1 MERMETL
8 LQKFNNEINNHGEF
22 WNYYNQNFG
31 NILENTQCA
40 RKFIYRF
47 FANGG
52 KDYIL
57 DEWINEQ
64 DENIGMRKL
73 HTVNVFFIG
82 VYL

>member
-1 MERMETL
+1 ME
-8 LQKFNNEINNHGEF
+8 
-22 WNYYNQNFG
+22 
-31 NILENTQCA
+31 
-40 RKFIYRF
+40 
-47 FANGG
+47 NGG

-73 HTVNVFFIG
+73 YTVNVFFIG

>member
-1 MERMETL
+1 ME
-8 LQKFNNEINNHGEF
+8 
-22 WNYYNQNFG
+22 
-31 NILENTQCA
+31 
-40 RKFIYRF
+40 
-47 FANGG
+47 NGG